1 MDEMALPLMIPIA
14 GLADRHYGLTPNLAG
29 SYIEAARVCLDR
41 HHQSPASVRITKGP
55 DEKTAILIWERVD
68 DRTRDAWANRDDAT
82 RDGAYGCL
90 IASVEVSEGLFAVKR
105 AETKTGADYYVAP
118 AGKTIEDL
126 EDCWRLEV
134 SGLDQGNEFAVAR
147 RLREKVQQTKQG
159 SSNLPAIAG
168 VIGFQ
173 ILSILIEYVND
184 K

>member
-1 MDEMALPLMIPIA
+1 VLLWE
-14 GLADRHYGLTPNLAG
+14 
-29 SYIEAARVCLDR
+29 
-41 HHQSPASVRITKGP
+41 PA
-55 DEKTAILIWERVD
+55 D

-134 SGLDQGNEFAVAR
+134 SGIDKGNESAVAR

-168 VIGFQ
+168 VIGFE
-173 ILSILIEYVND
+173 ILSVLIEYVND

>member
-1 MDEMALPLMIPIA
+1 MDEKALPLISIDD
-14 GLADRHYGLTPNLAG
+14 LADRHYGLTTSVAG
-29 SYIEAARVCLDR
+29 TYSEAARVCLDR
-41 HHQSPASVRITKGP
+41 HHQPPVHVRITRASG
-55 DEKTAILIWERVD
+55 EKTAALIWEPTDGRA
-68 DRTRDAWANRDDAT
+68 RDAWANRDDAT
-82 RDGAYGCL
+82 RDGAYGCI
-90 IASVEVSEGLFAVKR
+90 IASVELSEGLFAIKR

-134 SGLDQGNEFAVAR
+134 SGLDKGNESAVVR

-168 VIGFQ
+168 VIGFE
-173 ILSILIEYVND
+173 ILRVLIEYVND

>member
-1 MDEMALPLMIPIA
+1 MDEKALPLINIED
-14 GLADRHYGLTPNLAG
+14 LANRHYGLTTSVAG
-29 SYIEAARVCLDR
+29 SYVEAARVCLDR
-41 HHQSPASVRITKGP
+41 HHQSPAHVRITKLSG
-55 DEKTAILIWERVD
+55 DKIAVLTWEPAD

-118 AGKTIEDL
+118 AGKTVEDL

-134 SGLDQGNEFAVAR
+134 SGLDKGNESAVAR

-168 VIGFQ
+168 VIGFE
-173 ILSILIEYVND
+173 ILRVLIEYVND